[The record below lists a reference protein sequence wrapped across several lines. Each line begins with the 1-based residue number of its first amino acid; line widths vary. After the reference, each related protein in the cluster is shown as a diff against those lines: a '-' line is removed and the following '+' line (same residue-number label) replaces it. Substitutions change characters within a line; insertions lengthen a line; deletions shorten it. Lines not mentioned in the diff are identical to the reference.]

1 MSADFLTAAIAAPA
15 TRTTPI
21 AFRAGRDRLKNVTDP
36 SLFNF
41 GDPITEI
48 DALLPDLDPDV
59 EVTDEDGVPL
69 LAYAQRAGAAIID
82 HLQEALT
89 DSQEVNAI
97 TIADYDLFI
106 TGGMSWGDEPTDAFR
121 AITDAYK
128 LPTQVL
134 LAMGFIPDYTQPL
147 ARKNGSPGHVTDTD
161 IIDAI
166 ALGLGTQ
173 SDWSGGD
180 CLEWIANL
188 IGAVRD
194 HPGDADS
201 DPAGYL
207 ARWRDR
213 FDFDPLTS
221 NFLEQYVDDEA
232 TEAEDDA

>member
-1 MSADFLTAAIAAPA
+1 MSAAFLTTAIAAPA
-15 TRTTPI
+15 TRTDPI
-21 AFRAGRDRLKNVTDP
+21 DFDAGRERLKSVTDP
-36 SLFNF
+36 SVFNF
-41 GDPITEI
+41 GDPIAEI
-48 DALLPDLDPDV
+48 DALLPDLDPDI
-59 EVTDEDGVPL
+59 EVTDENFVPVL
-69 LAYAQRAGAAIID
+69 TYAQQAGAAIID
-82 HLQEALT
+82 HLDQALT
-89 DSQEVNAI
+89 DSQEINAI
-97 TIADYDLFI
+97 TVAGYHLYLA
-106 TGGMSWGDEPTDAFR
+106 GGLSWGDDPSDGYTAIADAH
-121 AITDAYK
+121 K
-128 LPTQVL
+128 LPEGVL
-134 LAMGFIPDYTQPL
+134 TMMGFIPDPTQPL
-147 ARKNGSPGHVTDTD
+147 ARKNGNPGYVTDTD

-213 FDFDPLTS
+213 FGFDPLTS